1 MAARLRGVRSARGIG
16 VETGVGTDRFLPGP
30 LPDDNRQDRPE
41 MAPKPSSSPSPRA
54 ANPVDQ
60 HVGSRMRV
68 RRQVLGMSQE
78 KLGDALGVTFQQV
91 QKYERGTNRV
101 GASRLF
107 RIAQVL
113 DVPVGFFFEGLN
125 ANSNALDEVAEG
137 DQHPLIYDFISS
149 PEGVALAMAVS
160 EIKSKAVRRQLVD
173 LARTLAKS
181 QDD

>member
-1 MAARLRGVRSARGIG
+1 
-16 VETGVGTDRFLPGP
+16 
-30 LPDDNRQDRPE
+30 
-41 MAPKPSSSPSPRA
+41 
-54 ANPVDQ
+54 
-60 HVGSRMRV
+60 MRV
-68 RRQVLGMSQE
+68 RRQVIGISQE

-91 QKYERGTNRV
+91 QKYERGVNRI

-113 DVPVGFFFEGLN
+113 GVPVGFFYEGLN
-125 ANSNALDEVAEG
+125 TGPSTLNEVAEG

-160 EIKSKAVRRQLVD
+160 EIKSKAVRRQLVE

-181 QDD
+181 QDA